1 MAGLAW
7 AMLIAVWVKLRAFC
21 PQFEGLETELEAK
34 KEDHER
40 GRRLLW
46 RKGKTPQERDACA
59 ELASRVCQ
67 ARSIPQTLA
76 SKRYVRLIRACL
88 AANLLKLL
96 RLAPDE
102 RVYLV
107 TLIPAGHAFTIDELM
122 QVDPRLLV
130 QRLRVT
136 LGRCGANPGVSGWA
150 FGYLDG
156 EYNLAT
162 GLFQLHWHLIVTGDL
177 IKVFQRLKRRT
188 AYKSVKRVADNPDG
202 VATRVHIREVD
213 DPQNPRPLTYVMK
226 GSWYARWRGETGDN
240 EDEVQRVVGPRV
252 RIPEPYHSRVLL
264 WLDQWEFNDMLIMI
278 NLKLGKGT
286 LYRVQV
292 PNTCY

>member
-7 AMLIAVWVKLRAFC
+7 AMLIAVWVKLRAHC
-21 PQFEGLETELEAK
+21 PQFDGLETELEAK
-34 KEDHER
+34 KEDYER
-40 GRRLLW
+40 VRRFLW
-46 RKGKTPQERDACA
+46 RKGKTPQERAACA

-67 ARSIPQTLA
+67 VRGIPQTLA
-76 SKRYVRLIRACL
+76 SKRYVRVIRGYL
-88 AANLLKLL
+88 ATTLL

-122 QVDPRLLV
+122 QVDPWLLV

-136 LGRCGANPGVSGWA
+136 LGRCGANPGVAGWA

-177 IKVFQRLKRRT
+177 IKVFQRLKRRN
-188 AYKSVKRVADNPDG
+188 AYKSVKRAADSPDG
-202 VATRVHIREVD
+202 VAVRVHIREVD
-213 DPQNPRPLTYVMK
+213 DPQNPRPLTYAMK

-240 EDEVQRVVGPRV
+240 EDDLQRIVGPRV
-252 RIPEPYHSRVLL
+252 RIPEPYHSQVLL
-264 WLDQWEFNDMLIMI
+264 WLDKWEFNDMLIMT
-278 NLKLGKGT
+278 NLRLGKGT
-286 LYRVQV
+286 LYRM
-292 PNTCY
+292 